1 MLYHDRIDFSEGTDA
16 NKSGAANVCII
27 NTGMFLDKGFKFQSL
42 SVMEAMMHSRCLLT
56 LTVLLF

>member
-1 MLYHDRIDFSEGTDA
+1 MLYHDRIDFSEGTDV

-42 SVMEAMMHSRCLLT
+42 SVMEAMMHSRCL
-56 LTVLLF
+56 